1 MEHLK
6 QLYGAAALGVAAVLF
21 AGISGTEVMA
31 QELENAADKAAQ
43 GAFEYLYL
51 EERGSSDTNEMK
63 IVIQLSD
70 SEEALASAQLQ
81 FHYEGDSE
89 SEIVDASQIAER
101 TVTFTQKFDDSTKTA
116 VLDTISWTEN
126 DTVYTVDFAEN
137 QIEIAGNDEQTEN
150 ANTALLYLADGTQKE
165 VPVSEEPIR

>member
-1 MEHLK
+1 M
-6 QLYGAAALGVAAVLF
+6 
-21 AGISGTEVMA
+21 
-31 QELENAADKAAQ
+31 
-43 GAFEYLYL
+43 
-51 EERGSSDTNEMK
+51 
-63 IVIQLSD
+63 
-70 SEEALASAQLQ
+70 
-81 FHYEGDSE
+81 
-89 SEIVDASQIAER
+89 DASQIAER